1 MIEHMPEPVIK
12 YVGFQTAAIHMLNGG
27 RAKFMD
33 VNDDKIR
40 KYIFTFDRGAFSF
53 KYDEHDDRWEL
64 APLLS
69 KYLTNNGW
77 ILL

>member
-1 MIEHMPEPVIK
+1 MTEYIPEPVIK
-12 YVGFQTAAIHMLNGG
+12 YVDFQTAAQHMLNGG

-40 KYIFTFDRGAFSF
+40 KYIFTFDRDVFVF
-53 KYDEHDDRWEL
+53 KYDDRWEL
-64 APLLS
+64 ASLLS
-69 KYLTNNGW
+69 KYITNNGW

>member
-1 MIEHMPEPVIK
+1 MTEYIPEPIIK
-12 YVGFQTAAIHMLNGG
+12 YVDFQTAAQHMLNGG

-33 VNDDKIR
+33 IENEKIR
-40 KYIFTFDRGAFSF
+40 EYIFTFDRGVFVF

-64 APLLS
+64 APLFS
-69 KYLTNNGW
+69 KYITNNGW